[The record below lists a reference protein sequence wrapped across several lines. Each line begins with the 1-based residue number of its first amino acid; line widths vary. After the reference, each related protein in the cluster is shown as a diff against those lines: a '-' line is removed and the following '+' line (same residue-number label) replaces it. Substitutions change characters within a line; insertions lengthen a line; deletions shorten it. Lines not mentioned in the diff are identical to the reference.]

1 MIEAWWYSGSGFST
15 VFPYKGEDKTK
26 RGDHFSQYL
35 QWYYFCL
42 WPAIAHHNFWYF
54 NLKFLALAIHMS
66 PNISLICCLS
76 CLPQFS
82 LLCYCLFWSYSILT
96 FYHRACHL
104 SKASTSSQSA
114 FLLLFSLKSHCGNHF
129 LSSDSTAS
137 YYKLSHLLGALQ
149 LLGGTIA
156 KP

>member
-114 FLLLFSLKSHCGNHF
+114 FLLLFPSNPIVGISFSLVTPQHHTINCLICWEHC
-129 LSSDSTAS
+129 SCWEV
-137 YYKLSHLLGALQ
+137 Q
-149 LLGGTIA
+149 
-156 KP
+156 